1 VNNGGKKGYF
11 ELRKTMQKKS
21 LQLLEHVKEIIE
33 SYSFALTLR
42 QIYYQLV
49 AKQIIPNQQKYYMK
63 LSRLCVIGRDEG
75 ILPEDAFADRLRQ
88 VDKPD
93 SWLDLSDFM
102 NTVRQSYKKDKW
114 QNQSSYIE
122 IWTEKDALRSVLTE
136 ITYPYDVNLMVVR
149 GQVSR
154 TAIYESYERFADKV
168 DEGKDCYLYYAGDFD
183 PSGLSIYNS
192 LTERIRNYGFA
203 GEYITFERIAL
214 TPEQIEDYDL
224 PCDPGKQTDPN
235 YKSFVSEYGDNIVE
249 LDSLPP
255 DVLRGIVKDC
265 IRRHIDHD
273 FFIQVQETEFEE
285 QARLQ
290 EFVVQLKI

>member
-1 VNNGGKKGYF
+1 
-11 ELRKTMQKKS
+11 MQKKS
-21 LQLLEHVKEIIE
+21 FQLLEHVQEIIK
-33 SYSFALTLR
+33 SYDFALTLR

-75 ILPEDAFADRLRQ
+75 LLREDAFADRLRQ

-93 SWLDLSDFM
+93 SYIDLADYM
-102 NTVRQSYKKDKW
+102 EVVKKSYRKGLW
-114 QNQSSYIE
+114 QNQDSYIE
-122 IWTEKDALRSVLTE
+122 VWTEKDALRSVLTQ

-154 TAIYESYERFADKV
+154 TAIYESYERFKEKV
-168 DEGKDCYLYYAGDFD
+168 DDKYCYLYYAGDFD

-192 LTERIRNYGFA
+192 LCERIKDYGPD
-203 GEYITFERIAL
+203 GEYINFERIAL
-214 TPEQIEDYDL
+214 TPDQIQEYNL
-224 PCDPGKQTDPN
+224 PSDPGKRTDPN
-235 YKSFVSEYGDNIVE
+235 YKRFVSEYGDNVVE

-255 DVLRGIVKDC
+255 EVLREVVGKSIKQ
-265 IRRHIDHD
+265 HIERDL
-273 FFIQVQETEFEE
+273 FIQVQETAFKE

-290 EFVVQLKI
+290 EFIGQLRI

>member
-1 VNNGGKKGYF
+1 
-11 ELRKTMQKKS
+11 MQKKS
-21 LQLLEHVKEIIE
+21 IQLLEQVKEIIE
-33 SYSFALTLR
+33 RYDFALTLR

-93 SWLDLSDFM
+93 SYLDLADFM
-102 NTVRQSYKKDKW
+102 AIVKEAYRKDKW
-114 QNQSSYIE
+114 QNQSSYLE
-122 IWTEKDALRSVLTE
+122 IWTEKDALRNVLTE
-136 ITYPYDVNLMVVR
+136 ITYDYDVNLMVVR

-154 TAIYESYERFADKV
+154 TAIYESYERYSKKIE
-168 DEGKDCYLYYAGDFD
+168 EGKACYLYYAGDFD

-192 LTERIRNYGFA
+192 LEERIRNYGIA
-203 GEYITFERIAL
+203 GKYINFERIAL

-235 YKSFVSEYGDNIVE
+235 YKRFVSAYGDNVVE

-255 DVLRGIVKDC
+255 EVLRETVKDC
-265 IRRHIDHD
+265 IEQHIDYD
-273 FFIQVQETEFEE
+273 FFVQAQETEFKER
-285 QARLQ
+285 ARLQ
-290 EFVVQLKI
+290 EFVAQLRI